1 MNRTRVSLCAA
12 LLGVVVLLATGCGGK
27 PSGPVA
33 APAQTPKAGTTSPDV
48 VPGNQASITVGE
60 FTFRVLRVVA
70 DTSIGGLAPLDM
82 GSDDRIVF
90 VEFQLPEGQHEAF
103 AKLSPTLTTDS
114 GSSDPA
120 AWLNSSAINTL
131 TDAKMTG
138 AESKFTVAKGAIAL
152 AYVAPKAS
160 GQLRLDFPSGEKID
174 LTPLMP

>member
-1 MNRTRVSLCAA
+1 MNRTGVSLCAA
-12 LLGVVVLLATGCGGK
+12 LLGVVVLLASGCGGK

-33 APAQTPKAGTTSPDV
+33 VPAQTSQAGTTSPDV

-82 GSDDRIVF
+82 SSDDRIVF
-90 VEFQLPEGQHEAF
+90 VEFQLPESQHEAF

-131 TDAKMTG
+131 TDAKITG